1 MESGR
6 STPLSAVDVQLRPIG
21 GGFGAPPPMLP
32 ALPGPSMRG
41 PAPTKPPLGERLFS
55 LYAVL
60 IGPLLGWYMLFDKA
74 GAYIHIPGTPLY
86 LGELLLLVGIGG
98 AIFATGYL
106 RVTIRD
112 DPLLFLLGVFMLW
125 GLARTVP
132 EVGHYGLNTF
142 RDAALWYYGFFAV
155 FIVTVARVRPDVITR
170 MVRGFS
176 RLLPWLLVW
185 LPIALILP
193 RVHNIPVKVPFSPV
207 NLLEH
212 RATNV
217 GVVAFFALAY
227 LWLVPDHSR
236 PEKTRLRLS
245 VLALLDIALAGTQ
258 SRGGLGAAGIAIII
272 ALAFGFVPHAA
283 RSVVKVLVIGVVGV
297 SLVLLLSLS
306 VATGGGKGTPGQ
318 GRSVSVSQL
327 FDNIV
332 SVSGSSPGGNQG
344 NLQGALVFRD
354 ELWTRVLAQQIK
366 QNKIPMGFGF
376 GPNLGIVA
384 GFGQKANNANLEL
397 QSPHNS
403 HLDVFARMGV
413 IGAAMWVF
421 FWFAWLARMIRG
433 RRRLRAEGADVE
445 RGVLEVC
452 LLSVIA
458 ILIACT
464 FDPTLESA
472 QMAANLWTMTGVG
485 LLLSSSRRWI
495 SVAAPEPDDRP
506 GALKRLTMFIVR
518 WKPARMPE
526 HTVRPAGEPMF

>member
-6 STPLSAVDVQLRPIG
+6 PTSLAAVDVQLRPFG
-21 GGFGAPPPMLP
+21 GGFGGQPPLP
-32 ALPGPSMRG
+32 ALPGPSG
-41 PAPTKPPLGERLFS
+41 PRRRPAKPPIGERLFS
-55 LYAVL
+55 LYATL
-60 IGPLLGWYMLFDKA
+60 IGPLLGWYMMFDKA

-86 LGELLLLVGIGG
+86 LGEMLLLVGVGG
-98 AIFATGYL
+98 AVFSTRYL
-106 RVTIRD
+106 RLTIRD
-112 DPLLFLLGVFMLW
+112 EPMLFLLGVFMLW

-132 EVGHYGLNTF
+132 EVSHYHMAAF
-142 RDAALWYYGFFAV
+142 RDAALWYYGLFAL
-155 FIVTVARVRPDVITR
+155 FICTAARVRPDVLTR

-176 RLLPWLLVW
+176 RLLPWLLWW

-207 NLLEH
+207 SILEH

-217 GVVAFFALAY
+217 GVVALFALAY

-236 PEKTRLRLS
+236 SEKTRLRLS
-245 VLALLDIALAGTQ
+245 LLALLDIALAGTQ
-258 SRGGLGAAGIAIII
+258 SRGGFGAAGIAIII
-272 ALAFGFVPHAA
+272 ALVFGFVPHAA
-283 RSVVKVLVIGVVGV
+283 RWVVRVIVIGVVSV
-297 SLVLLLSLS
+297 ALVLLLSLS
-306 VATGGGKGTPGQ
+306 VSTGGGKGTPGQ

-327 FDNIV
+327 FNNIV
-332 SVSGSSPGGNQG
+332 SVSGSSAAGNQG

-354 ELWTRVLAQQIK
+354 ELWSRVLAQQIK

-376 GPNLGIVA
+376 GANLGTVA

-413 IGAAMWVF
+413 VGAVMWVF
-421 FWFAWLARMIRG
+421 FWLAWVSRLIRG
-433 RRRLRAEGADVE
+433 RRRLRYEGADVE

-458 ILIACT
+458 ILVACT

-472 QMAANLWTMTGVG
+472 QMAANLWTMTGIG
-485 LLLSSSRRWI
+485 LLLSSPKRSV
-495 SVAAPEPDDRP
+495 SVAAPEAEDGP
-506 GALKRLTMFIVR
+506 GVLRRLTLYIIR
-518 WKPARMPE
+518 WKPSRPPG
-526 HTVRPAGEPMF
+526 HTVRPAGETMR